1 MLKKIATA
9 VAGMLLLGLA
19 SCTTSLGYKAEYV
32 ASGVSAP
39 VVQGRAVV
47 IMDDVARGQTFSG
60 GPQSM
65 TGGATSITV
74 PLGQYIEKISE
85 KVCAPYFSQGAA
97 VGKAPEAGAYALV
110 VESQGFSYKYDQ
122 LSSLGFAVTPKV
134 TVALK
139 VGINGP
145 KGEVIAPP
153 RRYERTDFSA
163 TGGYVFSANPPEKIN
178 QSAHMA
184 IADIL
189 REAMGQL
196 PRSMPGQ

>member
-1 MLKKIATA
+1 M
-9 VAGMLLLGLA
+9 GLA
-19 SCTTSLGYKAEYV
+19 SCSTSLGYKPEYV

-39 VVQGRAVV
+39 VVQGRAVIV
-47 IMDDVARGQTFSG
+47 MDDAARSQTFSG

-65 TGGATSITV
+65 TGGATTISV

-85 KVCAPYFSQGAA
+85 KVCAPYFSQGAV
-97 VGKAPEAGAYALV
+97 VGKAAQDGAYALV
-110 VESQGFSYKYDQ
+110 VETQGFSYKYDQ
-122 LSSLGFAVTPKV
+122 LSSLGFAITPKV

-139 VGINGP
+139 VGVNGP
-145 KGEVIAPP
+145 KGEVIVPS
-153 RRYERTDFSA
+153 RRYERTDFTA
-163 TGGYVFSANPPEKIN
+163 TGAYVFSANPPEKIN

-196 PRSMPGQ
+196 PATASPR